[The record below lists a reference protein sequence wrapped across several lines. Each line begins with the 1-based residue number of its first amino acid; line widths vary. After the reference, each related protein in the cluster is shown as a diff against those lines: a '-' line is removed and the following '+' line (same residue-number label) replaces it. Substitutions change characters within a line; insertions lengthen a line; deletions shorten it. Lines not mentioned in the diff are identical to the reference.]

1 MYLLTLWIILAWQC
15 RSDKNTWKWDN
26 TAVTTS
32 SFQVRRE
39 AYLSVDSHPFG
50 WVSWHTS
57 SVRSVYTTC
66 VYFFSH
72 FFWFWICF
80 YVNVWSFNN
89 SKFIVVQGS
98 TVHNCA
104 CTQQYIPVYLKICS
118 EGRSQGV
125 SVLTSKQRTKGQKKM
140 RGGDGHV
147 YYLDCGDSNT
157 SGHVCPNTTY
167 VNRVKFFV
175 Y

>member
-1 MYLLTLWIILAWQC
+1 M
-15 RSDKNTWKWDN
+15 
-26 TAVTTS
+26 
-32 SFQVRRE
+32 
-39 AYLSVDSHPFG
+39 
-50 WVSWHTS
+50 
-57 SVRSVYTTC
+57 RSVYTTC
-66 VYFFSH
+66 IYFFSH
-72 FFWFWICF
+72 FFLVLNLLLCEPVI
-80 YVNVWSFNN
+80 VLVSQNNN

-140 RGGDGHV
+140 HGGDGHV

>member
-1 MYLLTLWIILAWQC
+1 M
-15 RSDKNTWKWDN
+15 
-26 TAVTTS
+26 
-32 SFQVRRE
+32 
-39 AYLSVDSHPFG
+39 
-50 WVSWHTS
+50 
-57 SVRSVYTTC
+57 
-66 VYFFSH
+66 
-72 FFWFWICF
+72 
-80 YVNVWSFNN
+80 
-89 SKFIVVQGS
+89 QGS
-98 TVHNCA
+98 TVHSCA

>member
-1 MYLLTLWIILAWQC
+1 MKMRQHSCYDVFFPSEEGDYQWILIPLDEC
-15 RSDKNTWKWDN
+15 HD
-26 TAVTTS
+26 TS
-32 SFQVRRE
+32 ALCV
-39 AYLSVDSHPFG
+39 L
-50 WVSWHTS
+50 
-57 SVRSVYTTC
+57 YTQHAFI
-66 VYFFSH
+66 FFSH
-72 FFWFWICF
+72 FFLVLNLLLCEPVI
-80 YVNVWSFNN
+80 VLVSQNNN

-140 RGGDGHV
+140 HGGDGHV
-147 YYLDCGDSNT
+147 CYLDCGDSNT